1 MFHNMDYVYCVYKE
15 KSFSKAAER
24 LHISQ
29 PSLSAAVKKVEDE
42 AGTPIFERKTRPV
55 SLTPFGVEFI
65 QGIEQI
71 YEIEEHLHNVVYEMH
86 TLQRG
91 FISIGCSNLNV
102 PFVITE
108 KLAEFKKMYP
118 NVELRIIE
126 CSTDQSKRLLDNGE
140 LNFII
145 TNCPLP
151 QEEYEQKIC
160 YKENLILAIPKEYPI
175 NEKLK
180 AQRLSGEECGDMI
193 FQIPR
198 ERSVSFGELQSVPF
212 VLLSD
217 GNYLRRCCDRI
228 FEENNVTPRIVL
240 EVDKSS
246 ISYNFANFGIG
257 ATIISNVLVRD
268 LVDGSNLYFYKLDS
282 PHVDRDA
289 FICYKRGR
297 YVSTAMKTLIEFL
310 MLQEEIEKKEMKG
323 IF

>member
-1 MFHNMDYVYCVYKE
+1 
-15 KSFSKAAER
+15 
-24 LHISQ
+24 
-29 PSLSAAVKKVEDE
+29 
-42 AGTPIFERKTRPV
+42 
-55 SLTPFGVEFI
+55 
-65 QGIEQI
+65 
-71 YEIEEHLHNVVYEMH
+71 
-86 TLQRG
+86 
-91 FISIGCSNLNV
+91 
-102 PFVITE
+102 
-108 KLAEFKKMYP
+108 
-118 NVELRIIE
+118 
-126 CSTDQSKRLLDNGE
+126 
-140 LNFII
+140 
-145 TNCPLP
+145 
-151 QEEYEQKIC
+151 
-160 YKENLILAIPKEYPI
+160 
-175 NEKLK
+175 
-180 AQRLSGEECGDMI
+180 MI

-310 MLQEEIEKKEMKG
+310 ILQEEIEKKR
-323 IF
+323 